1 MACQNKLLLVSLV
14 LLLPFIS
21 CKLEAGE
28 WLWNHKLIDGGA
40 DGDNTDV
47 IRTEDIHHYYYAR
60 GHNYW
65 LFSKNNELHRHDC
78 KSIDD
83 CSSDL
88 SSKLEEEGHN

>member
-1 MACQNKLLLVSLV
+1 MACKNKLIFVSLV

-21 CKLEAGE
+21 RKVDARE
-28 WLWNHKLIDGGA
+28 WLWNRKLIDGGA

-47 IRTEDIHHYYYAR
+47 IRTENTHYAW

-65 LFSKNNELHRHDC
+65 LSSKNNELHRHDC
-78 KSIDD
+78 TSIDD

>member
-1 MACQNKLLLVSLV
+1 MACKNKLIFVSLV

-21 CKLEAGE
+21 RKVDARE
-28 WLWNHKLIDGGA
+28 WLWNRKLIDGAA

-47 IRTEDIHHYYYAR
+47 IRTENIHHYYNAR
-60 GHNYW
+60 GHNYR
-65 LFSKNNELHRHDC
+65 LSSKNNELHRHDC
-78 KSIDD
+78 TSIDD

>member
-1 MACQNKLLLVSLV
+1 MACKNKLLLVSLV

-21 CKLEAGE
+21 RKVDARE
-28 WLWNHKLIDGGA
+28 WLWNRKLIDGGA

-47 IRTEDIHHYYYAR
+47 IRTENNHHYAW
-60 GHNYW
+60 GFNYRVIN
-65 LFSKNNELHRHDC
+65 KKNELHRHDC
-78 KSIDD
+78 TSIDD